1 MNELLERILRIS
13 GENTFAC
20 YQCGKCSSGCPI
32 VGDMDITPNQM
43 IKMVQLGDEDVLK
56 SKTPWMCA
64 SCLNCTR
71 VCPRGVKVACV
82 MEALRLISLRK
93 GVNRVDLRRVE
104 EIERMPQI
112 LLVAAARKATG

>member
-1 MNELLERILRIS
+1 MNELLERILKIS

-20 YQCGKCSSGCPI
+20 YQCGKCSGGCPL
-32 VGDMDITPNQM
+32 VEDMDITPNQM
-43 IKMVQLGDEDVLK
+43 LKMVQLDDKDVLK
-56 SKTPWMCA
+56 SETPWICA
-64 SCLNCTR
+64 SCLNCTA
-71 VCPRGVKVACV
+71 VCPRGVNVAGV

-93 GVNRVDLRRVE
+93 GVNRVDLRNVE